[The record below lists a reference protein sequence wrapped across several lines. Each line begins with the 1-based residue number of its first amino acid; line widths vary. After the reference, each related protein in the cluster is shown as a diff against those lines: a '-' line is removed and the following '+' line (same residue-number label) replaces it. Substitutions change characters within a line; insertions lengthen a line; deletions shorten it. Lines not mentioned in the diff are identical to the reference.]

1 VYNQLVVFEK
11 RRQGGYAMSLRHGL
25 LGLLSYQPMT
35 GYELDKEF
43 KESLAHFWQAKP
55 QQIYREL
62 NSMEQNGWLVSEHIP
77 QKERPNRRVYTI
89 TDKGKLEFM
98 DWLSSPGADIENAT
112 RVKSVFF
119 MRLFFAGETSREQAL
134 ELLYAYRR
142 QCLVGMEEMDKAN
155 ESFNP
160 SEVQYSPD
168 EIQYWKLIMMHGE
181 MMRKTRLDW
190 VEKAIEILKTT

>member
-1 VYNQLVVFEK
+1 
-11 RRQGGYAMSLRHGL
+11 MSLRHGL
-25 LGLLSYQPMT
+25 LGLLNYEPMT

-62 NSMEQNGWLVSEHIP
+62 NAMEQNGWLISERVP
-77 QKERPNRRVYTI
+77 QEEKPNRRVYTI
-89 TDKGKLEFM
+89 TGKGKSEFM
-98 DWLSSPGADIENAT
+98 DWLSSPGEDIENAT

-134 ELLYAYRR
+134 ELLYAYRK
-142 QCLVGMEEMDKAN
+142 QCLVGMEEMDTAN
-155 ESFNP
+155 GLFPQTES
-160 SEVQYSPD
+160 QYNPD

-181 MMRKTRLDW
+181 MMRKARLEW
-190 VEKAIEILKTT
+190 VEKAINILNPP

>member
-1 VYNQLVVFEK
+1 
-11 RRQGGYAMSLRHGL
+11 MSLKHGL
-25 LGLLSYQPMT
+25 LGLLNYEPMT

-98 DWLSSPGADIENAT
+98 KWLSSPGTDIENAT

-134 ELLYAYRR
+134 ELLNAYRE
-142 QCLVGMEEMDKAN
+142 QCLVGMKEMDKAN
-155 ESFNP
+155 ESFSP
-160 SEVQYSPD
+160 LESQYSPD
-168 EIQYWKLIMMHGE
+168 EILYWRLIMMHGE
-181 MMRKTRLDW
+181 MMRKTRLEW
-190 VEKAIEILKTT
+190 VEKAINMIQPP